1 MSKKL
6 HTEWLPLFITNFLG
20 VLNDNLLK
28 TLIGFVCVV
37 WLGAES
43 KATLVSSAAALL
55 VLPYIFLSPWAGK
68 LAKDHKK
75 ATIIQWAKLGEIP
88 IMAIAALG
96 FIFNSIAL
104 VLTAMLLMGLQSCL
118 YSPSKYGIIRDIG
131 GKEGISFG
139 TGAME
144 MITFIAVLLGTF
156 MGGYLSDIQGSA
168 MNFNRQTIVIVLSI
182 LAIALI
188 GWLFSLKIKPKESH
202 PVDDPDDTLNPFLFP
217 LKWYRWSKS
226 IKGINYTVLGLSVFW
241 LIGSMI
247 QMNLYIYCE
256 EVLKLSNTATGSIMA
271 FVAIGIG
278 AGCYAAGVLSKHRV
292 NTRLVTFGGIGMTL
306 SMLAIILLPP
316 NKVVFTGLIILF
328 AFFAGLFKIPLNSFL
343 QDRVQGRAL
352 GPVIAYN
359 NQMVFIAILISAGIF
374 ALVEEYLGTLSV
386 FVTILAVTIA
396 ITTVL
401 WLRIPG
407 ARKEG
412 KGEMR

>member
-1 MSKKL
+1 
-6 HTEWLPLFITNFLG
+6 
-20 VLNDNLLK
+20 
-28 TLIGFVCVV
+28 
-37 WLGAES
+37 
-43 KATLVSSAAALL
+43 
-55 VLPYIFLSPWAGK
+55 
-68 LAKDHKK
+68 
-75 ATIIQWAKLGEIP
+75 
-88 IMAIAALG
+88 
-96 FIFNSIAL
+96 
-104 VLTAMLLMGLQSCL
+104 
-118 YSPSKYGIIRDIG
+118 
-131 GKEGISFG
+131 
-139 TGAME
+139 
-144 MITFIAVLLGTF
+144 
-156 MGGYLSDIQGSA
+156 
-168 MNFNRQTIVIVLSI
+168 
-182 LAIALI
+182 
-188 GWLFSLKIKPKESH
+188 LKIKPKESH
-202 PVDDPDDTLNPFLFP
+202 PVDAPDDTLNPFLFP

-359 NQMVFIAILISAGIF
+359 NQMVFIAILISAGVF

-386 FVTILAVTIA
+386 FVTILVVTIA

-407 ARKEG
+407 ARREE
-412 KGEMR
+412 KGREMSNER